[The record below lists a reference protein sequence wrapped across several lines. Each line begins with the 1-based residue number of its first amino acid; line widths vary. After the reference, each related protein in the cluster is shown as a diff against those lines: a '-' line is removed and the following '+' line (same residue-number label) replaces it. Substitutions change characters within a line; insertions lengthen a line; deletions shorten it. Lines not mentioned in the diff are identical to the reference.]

1 MDGKGCAHSI
11 VEELNVWERRYQQ
24 IQQLWSLNPDSKLM
38 QYSDLV
44 KSGDVL
50 DLGIGEGRNSLPFAM
65 NGFYIDGVDNS
76 ETAINRCKENFN
88 LKNLSVH
95 LTVTDLRHFII
106 EKNKYT
112 LIIAANVLNFFRKE
126 DVDELIEKIKLGIR
140 EDGIIYL
147 SGLSILEPT
156 YKFLKENKRGFEE
169 NTFYSDER
177 NSYTHFFTKEELV
190 NCFSDFELI
199 SCCEGLEYD
208 NEQNNPHYHGII
220 EFLVRR
226 K

>member
-1 MDGKGCAHSI
+1 MGN
-11 VEELNVWERRYQQ
+11 LNVWDQRYQQ
-24 IQQLWSLNPDSKLM
+24 IKQLWSLNPDSKLM
-38 QYSDLV
+38 QYFNLV
-44 KSGDVL
+44 ELGDVL

-65 NGFYIDGVDNS
+65 NGFYIDGVDIS

-88 LKNLSVH
+88 LENLAAN
-95 LTVTDLRHFII
+95 LTITDLRHFII

-112 LIIAANVLNFFRKE
+112 LIIAANVLNFFRKA
-126 DVDELIEKIKLGIR
+126 DINELIEKIKLGIR
-140 EDGIIYL
+140 DGGIIYL
-147 SGLSILEPT
+147 SAFSTLDPT
-156 YKFLKENKRGFEE
+156 YKFLKENQREFEE
-169 NTFYSDER
+169 NTFYSDQR
-177 NSYTHFFTKEELV
+177 NSYTYFFTKEELL
-190 NCFSDFELI
+190 NYFSDFELI